1 VTILSGFDTICR
13 AVGITYYL
21 GGVLRL
27 APRQLIRTISPEVH
41 LHPAYNSQTLEND
54 IAVLRLPVEA
64 NLCDSI
70 RPIRLPGISS
80 SSTNYEYLPAIA
92 SGWGR
97 LNDGKNWYTLVLMSH
112 KLKSRILLV
121 FSNDN
126 NNNNLEIGKLL

>member
-1 VTILSGFDTICR
+1 
-13 AVGITYYL
+13 
-21 GGVLRL
+21 
-27 APRQLIRTISPEVH
+27 
-41 LHPAYNSQTLEND
+41 
-54 IAVLRLPVEA
+54 VEA

-126 NNNNLEIGKLL
+126 NNNNLENGKLFYKDVIFIAQSIAFMVELFVILYYEVAL